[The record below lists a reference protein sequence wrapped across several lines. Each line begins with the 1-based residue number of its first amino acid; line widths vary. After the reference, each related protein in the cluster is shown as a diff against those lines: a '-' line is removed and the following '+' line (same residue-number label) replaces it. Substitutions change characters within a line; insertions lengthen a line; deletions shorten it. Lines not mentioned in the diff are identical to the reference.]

1 MALGIYEE
9 EDIRAIANKLRAYGD
24 PVQYTVKQMADGIE
38 TVQVYSYNA
47 GHSEGIA
54 EGIKEGKSIGYAEGK
69 TDGVEEGKNEAYSEI
84 QDLNAELEQTLYGT
98 DTGGKSFYDEFWDSV
113 LNENTMRNFQNL
125 FAGWGWNDTTFYPN
139 KDIIVSGGRGDGMFA
154 RSNITNIK
162 QRLIDCG
169 VKLDLSKCTN
179 LYQTFLYSTTS
190 ELPEIS
196 ALNSTTF
203 QQTFSD
209 CAKLVTI
216 DKLILKSDG
225 SQTWA
230 SAFHNTQTIENIVIE
245 GVIGQNG
252 FNIQQ
257 CTKLTHDSLMS
268 IINALKDNSGTDTW
282 NTITLGAENIAKLT
296 PEELEIMDLKQWNY
310 S

>member
-9 EDIRAIANKLRAYGD
+9 EDIRAIANRLRRYGG
-24 PVQYTVKQMADGIE
+24 PGEYTVKQMADGID

-47 GHSEGIA
+47 GHSEGIT
-54 EGIKEGKSIGYAEGK
+54 EGIEEGKSIGYAEGK
-69 TDGVEEGKNEAYSEI
+69 
-84 QDLNAELEQTLYGT
+84 
-98 DTGGKSFYDEFWDSV
+98 KSQYDELWDSV
-113 LNENTMRNFQNL
+113 INDNTMRNFQNL

-139 KDIIVSGGRGDGMFA
+139 KDIIVSRGRGDGMFA

-169 VKLDLSKCTN
+169 VKLDLSECTN
-179 LYQTFLYSTTS
+179 LYQTFLYSATS

-196 ALNSTTF
+196 TLNNTTF
-203 QQTFSD
+203 QQTFSE

-230 SAFHNTQTIENIVIE
+230 SAFHNTRAIENIVIE

-252 FNIQQ
+252 FNIQP
-257 CTKLTHDSLMS
+257 CTKLSHASLIS
-268 IINALKDNSGTDTW
+268 VRDALKDYSGTSTW
-282 NTITLGAENIAKLT
+282 GTIVFGADNLAKFT
-296 PEELEIMDLKQWNY
+296 PEELEVMDRKQWNY